1 MPLTP
6 STLLAT
12 YLKAFARSVLF
23 SLGLDHTLIE
33 FLANA
38 AAGAATVLLVVFFFA
53 LRIPRRRSANSAR
66 LNPAGRNPD
75 QEIQHTLIKDQNT
88 ACHAHNRE
96 IMNPFRCL
104 KRRRFRM
111 RNSRVSV
118 LSPDSY

>member
-6 STLLAT
+6 SPLLAT

-23 SLGLDHTLIE
+23 SLGLDHTLIA

-38 AAGAATVLLVVFFFA
+38 AAGAATVLLVLFFFA

-75 QEIQHTLIKDQNT
+75 QEIPHTLIKTQ
-88 ACHAHNRE
+88 HAIPITTR
-96 IMNPFRCL
+96 
-104 KRRRFRM
+104 
-111 RNSRVSV
+111 S
-118 LSPDSY
+118 